1 MSMPSSVSDLLALQ
15 SGVISRRQALTHGLR
30 PHDIRRLLR
39 RRGWA
44 AAVTG
49 VYVAHTGELT
59 WLQRAWVG
67 VLAAWPAA
75 LTHRSAI
82 RAASGPGLRGH
93 DDAGP
98 LHVAVDRGRRTLVTP
113 PGVVLHHLADLEQKT
128 LWTSSPPRI
137 RLEHAVIDEAAQARS
152 DMRAIATLADAVQGR
167 LTTPVRLRDALDSR
181 TRIRRRPLLSGV
193 LHDLELGACSVLEHG
208 YLTRVERAHGL
219 AAADRQVRDS
229 LRGPIYRDVEY
240 ADLGLE
246 IELDGRLFHD
256 SAAARN
262 LDLERD
268 LDTAVTGRLTVRLGW
283 GQVFDRPC
291 STAAALGAIA
301 RQRGWTGALRGCPNC
316 PGGSVP
322 TI

>member
-1 MSMPSSVSDLLALQ
+1 MPLPPDVTDLLDVQ
-15 SGVISRRQALTHGLR
+15 SGVISRGQALRAGLR

-39 RRGWA
+39 RREWA
-44 AAVTG
+44 VAFTG

-59 WLQRAWVG
+59 WLERAWVG

-82 RAASGPGLRGH
+82 RAVSGPGLRGH

-98 LHVAVDRGRRTLVTP
+98 LHIAVDRTRRSLVPP
-113 PGVVLHHLADLEQKT
+113 PGVVLHHLADLEVKT
-128 LWTSSPPRI
+128 HWTSSPPRI
-137 RLEHAVIDEAAQARS
+137 RLEHAVVDVAAEAAT

-167 LTTPVRLRDALDSR
+167 LTTAARLRAALEARSR
-181 TRIRRRPLLSGV
+181 IARRSLLGGV
-193 LHDLELGACSVLEHG
+193 LLDLELGACSVLEHG
-208 YLTRVERAHGL
+208 YLNRVERPHGL
-219 AAADRQVRDS
+219 LTADRQVRDS

-246 IELDGRLFHD
+246 VELDGRLFHNT
-256 SAAARN
+256 ATARD
-262 LDLERD
+262 LDLDRD

-283 GQVFDRPC
+283 GQVFDRSC
-291 STAAALGAIA
+291 RTAAALGAIA
-301 RQRGWTGALRGCPNC
+301 RGRGWTGILLACPNC
-316 PGGSVP
+316 PDGTVP